1 MAEYYLDD
9 LEPIWELDQR
19 LKNVTVEI
27 LVNRIT
33 GEYSIAWEKQD
44 NTEDITCEEYEE

>member
-9 LEPIWELDQR
+9 VEPVWELDQR

-27 LVNRIT
+27 LKNRIT

-44 NTEDITCEEYEE
+44 NTVDITYDEYEE